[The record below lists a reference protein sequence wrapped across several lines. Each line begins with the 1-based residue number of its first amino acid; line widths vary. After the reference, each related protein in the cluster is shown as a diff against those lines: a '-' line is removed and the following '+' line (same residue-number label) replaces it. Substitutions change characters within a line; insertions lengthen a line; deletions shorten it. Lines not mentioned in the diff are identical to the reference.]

1 MVISYYPCYVLT
13 MCFYDKTP
21 YKQQITFAQLK
32 YYQYIKN
39 ILKENNIV
47 LNFVLVG
54 SEQEK
59 SKQLVL
65 NAGFREDEYYEWSQP
80 NNMSVLNIIENKYM
94 YAYQKAFDNYPNL
107 TMLITNGSSDFIPI
121 DFFYNLI
128 EDDITNTEP
137 ILYGIQNFGKDGDK
151 GYVIEVENTLNN
163 MYCLKRMPEMFLKTN
178 FLGGIYALN
187 KKLLININYK
197 MYLPKGNEYELEKYL
212 LAIGKAKP
220 KSLTDFFLNYKV
232 YNCDV
237 TSIQDIHRLYKL
249 QKYSGDNN
257 KVEQIVNFIKGILHN

>member
-1 MVISYYPCYVLT
+1 MSNYPCYVLT

-21 YKQQITFAQLK
+21 YKEQITFAQLK

-39 ILKENNIV
+39 IFKENNIV

-54 SEQEK
+54 SEKEK
-59 SKQLVL
+59 SKQIVL

-80 NNMSVLNIIENKYM
+80 NDMPIVNIIENKHM
-94 YAYQKAFDNYPNL
+94 YAYEKAFNDYPNL
-107 TMLITNGSSDFIPI
+107 QMLISNGSSDFIPI
-121 DFFYNLI
+121 EFFYNLI
-128 EDDITNTEP
+128 KEDIVNHTEP
-137 ILYGIQNFGKDGDK
+137 ILYGIQNFGEYGDK

-163 MYCLKRMPEMFLKTN
+163 MHILKKVPNQLRKTN

-187 KKLLININYK
+187 KQLLININYK
-197 MYLPKGNEYELEKYL
+197 MYLPEGNEYELEKYL
-212 LAIGKAKP
+212 VTTGKANT

-232 YNCDV
+232 YNCDY
-237 TSIQDIHRLYKL
+237 TSIETILKIYRPE
-249 QKYSGDNN
+249 KYFGDNS